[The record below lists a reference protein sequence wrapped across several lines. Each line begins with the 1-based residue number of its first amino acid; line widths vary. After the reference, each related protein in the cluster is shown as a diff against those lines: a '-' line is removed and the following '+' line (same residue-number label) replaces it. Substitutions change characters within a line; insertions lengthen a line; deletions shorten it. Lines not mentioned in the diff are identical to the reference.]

1 MILLSGFHAS
11 FRRASSNDFLMP
23 IVNVISG
30 LPVDPMFGGDEF
42 MLMLV
47 QPSGKIWP
55 LWMKYFKATGSPIA
69 SLAHQKYNLLEP
81 LTSFFCSWCCRVQ
94 PWTTWMRNT
103 SWLICWATLD
113 WLWAFNIGIQKQW
126 PSLGSKLPSQPWH
139 MPISVGLTI
148 VFAWTAQSSTSSARS
163 LFKLP

>member
-69 SLAHQKYNLLEP
+69 SLAHQKYSLLEP
-81 LTSFFCSWCCRVQ
+81 LTSFFLLLMLSCSTMNNVSEEHKLVDLLSY
-94 PWTTWMRNT
+94 
-103 SWLICWATLD
+103 SWLALGVQHWYPKAMTKP
-113 WLWAFNIGIQKQW
+113 WLQIAFTTMTHANFSWSNHRLRVDG
-126 PSLGSKLPSQPWH
+126 
-139 MPISVGLTI
+139 PI
-148 VFAWTAQSSTSSARS
+148 FN
-163 LFKLP
+163 